1 MADKKG
7 EASKK
12 YSVSLFTLF
21 LIIFIDALGVGIV
34 IPSLSYILIGSTSQ
48 FLSFSLGTRN
58 LLLGLITALA
68 PLAQFLGAPFFG
80 AVSDRIGRKKVFLIS
95 LFAGLVGYIIF
106 AWGILN
112 MNLILIFTGRI
123 LDGISGGN
131 YSIAL
136 AAVSDLNSKK
146 NKSKNFNIVAAVAAS
161 GMILGPFL
169 GAKLIDINSPFY
181 FGPATP
187 FWFIAI
193 LVFLN
198 LLLVIFF
205 LKETIKKKIKS
216 KIKLFDGF
224 VNMYR
229 AFKMKNLR
237 EIFFVVFLFW
247 FSSLLLL
254 YFSQILMLEIFKFN
268 PNQLANVLAYYI
280 VGLIVTQVFI
290 TPRIAKRFS
299 PKGILMVS
307 LLSMT
312 ILVAFL
318 ATSQSFLIIAP
329 LIPFLA
335 AFQSLIYISLISSI
349 VMSTAEDS
357 RGEIFGINQSVE
369 SSAQISALIFSG
381 IVSIISVYL
390 PIWISV
396 TLIFVSFLIV
406 FKYFDKKPKKIF
418 QEK

>member
-1 MADKKG
+1 
-7 EASKK
+7 
-12 YSVSLFTLF
+12 
-21 LIIFIDALGVGIV
+21 
-34 IPSLSYILIGSTSQ
+34 
-48 FLSFSLGTRN
+48 
-58 LLLGLITALA
+58 
-68 PLAQFLGAPFFG
+68 
-80 AVSDRIGRKKVFLIS
+80 
-95 LFAGLVGYIIF
+95 
-106 AWGILN
+106 
-112 MNLILIFTGRI
+112 
-123 LDGISGGN
+123 
-131 YSIAL
+131 
-136 AAVSDLNSKK
+136 
-146 NKSKNFNIVAAVAAS
+146 
-161 GMILGPFL
+161 
-169 GAKLIDINSPFY
+169 
-181 FGPATP
+181 
-187 FWFIAI
+187 
-193 LVFLN
+193 
-198 LLLVIFF
+198 
-205 LKETIKKKIKS
+205 
-216 KIKLFDGF
+216 
-224 VNMYR
+224 
-229 AFKMKNLR
+229 
-237 EIFFVVFLFW
+237 
-247 FSSLLLL
+247 
-254 YFSQILMLEIFKFN
+254 MLEIFKFN